1 MNLDPASGGSTGR
14 PPRVAVLLNP
24 ISGRGLS
31 RRIYSEV
38 APTLASHGLPSE
50 VFETRHAHHGE
61 EIVRELN
68 LSEFGAL
75 IALGGD
81 GTVHDVLNGMLT
93 RPDGRTLPIG
103 VIPAGAGNA
112 LAWDLGMADPKSAAQ
127 RITRFQTRS
136 VDVAEVRIGQRTR
149 FALNIVGW
157 GLAADI
163 NRLADRMRML
173 GRHRYIVAAILEV
186 LRLKRPIA
194 SLRVNGNASEEVLV
208 FALGSLTRYTGAGMK
223 IAPEA
228 VLDDGLIDLLLVRN
242 PSRLEILKVL
252 PKVFSGDHM
261 GHPEL
266 EYRKVGEFSIFSETP
281 GVLNLDGETYPE
293 RNCSVRVI
301 PRRIEILI

>member
-1 MNLDPASGGSTGR
+1 MDQIPNNSN
-14 PPRVAVLLNP
+14 PRVAVLLNP

-31 RRIYSEV
+31 RRILEGV
-38 APTLASHGLPSE
+38 APTFASRGLQSE
-50 VFETRHAHHGE
+50 VIETLRPHHAE
-61 EIVRELN
+61 EIVRSLN
-68 LSEFGAL
+68 LSDFNAL
-75 IALGGD
+75 LAVGGD
-81 GTVHDVLNGMLT
+81 GTVHDVLNGMLS
-93 RPDGRTLPIG
+93 REDGRRLPIG

-112 LAWDLGMADPKSAAQ
+112 LAWDLGMADPKTAVE
-127 RITRFQTRS
+127 RIVQFHTRS
-136 VDVAEVRIGQRTR
+136 VDVAEVSVGKRTR

-186 LRLKRPIA
+186 LRLKRPTA
-194 SLRVNGNASEEVLV
+194 SLRVNGSEQEGILV

-242 PSRLEILKVL
+242 PSRFEILKVL
-252 PKVFSGDHM
+252 PKVFGGDHM

-266 EYRKVGEFSIFSETP
+266 EYRQVNEFSIASKTP
-281 GVLNLDGETYPE
+281 GVLNLDGETYGE
-293 RNCSVRVI
+293 RNCSVRVL
-301 PRRIEILI
+301 PRRIEILT